1 MHLREVNEAMDHK
14 ITDGS
19 PYGWDCWANARWL
32 DYESEYGHASVVF
45 NSETQIVY
53 TAEVHDKADK
63 YKPYRWLNPD
73 FKEDMYQE
81 ARKRRTDANIAWD
94 RTFWVDLET
103 ENDWCTKA
111 RAIMRGEEFDDRIEV
126 PLTLPDDE
134 MFMLM
139 KMAHERDVTLNKM
152 VEIIL
157 QEMIDRHKG
166 LV

>member
-1 MHLREVNEAMDHK
+1 MHLRKVNEAMDHK
-14 ITDGS
+14 ITGGS
-19 PYGWDCWANARWL
+19 EYGWQCWDNARWL
-32 DYESEYGHASVVF
+32 DYESEHAFASVVF
-45 NSETQIVY
+45 NFETQEVY
-53 TAEVHDKADK
+53 TAEVNDKEDRH
-63 YKPYRWLNPD
+63 KPYRWLNPVY
-73 FKEDMYQE
+73 KEAMYKE
-81 ARKRRTDANIAWD
+81 ARKRRIEANRAWD
-94 RTFWVDLET
+94 NVMWVDLET
-103 ENDWCTKA
+103 QEDWLTKA

-157 QEMIDRHKG
+157 QEMVDKHKG